1 MAAPKIL
8 VLDDESHITHILCFK
23 LQQAGAETLSAGDG
37 QEGLEL
43 VEQFQP
49 DIIISDFQMPRMD
62 GLEFA
67 KALAANAATAEIPL
81 ILLTA
86 RGHRIPA
93 SALAGTS
100 IRYLLP
106 KPFSIREVLE
116 RVSEI
121 LPQMALQAGVPHA

>member
-37 QEGLEL
+37 QEGLDL
-43 VEQFQP
+43 VEQFKP
-49 DIIISDFQMPRMD
+49 DMIISDFQMPLMD
-62 GLEFA
+62 GLAFA
-67 KALAANAATAEIPL
+67 TALAKNPATAEIPV

-93 SALAGTS
+93 SALVGTS

-116 RVSEI
+116 RVTEI
-121 LPQMALQAGVPHA
+121 LPTADLRVGVPHA